1 MRLPRKRSH
10 CRRVVCQRFGT
21 LTVFAMEDFVF
32 KRLAACLTLLPVA
45 AIASPESY
53 TVDSFHSFPNFSIER
68 PVSTMYGRFDKT
80 TGKVTL
86 DRVAKSGSID
96 LTIEAASV
104 NTGDSDKGTRARS
117 RDEHLRAADFF
128 NAAEF
133 PRLTYKST
141 KVAFTGDNPSA
152 VEGNLTLLGV
162 TKPVNLTIANFKCIP
177 GLGQQQ
183 GALRWQRGGQVQA
196 VRLRHEVRRS
206 DHRGRSHADDR
217 AVKCSRTELAS
228 PRVRE
233 PGRAPGSFIVGRR
246 C

>member
-1 MRLPRKRSH
+1 
-10 CRRVVCQRFGT
+10 
-21 LTVFAMEDFVF
+21 MEDVVF
-32 KRLAACLTLLPVA
+32 KRFAACLTLLPVA

-177 GLGQQQ
+177 ASGNSKE
-183 GALRWQRGGQVQA
+183 RCGGNA
-196 VRLRHEVRRS
+196 VGKFKRS
-206 DHRGRSHADDR
+206 DFGMKYAIPTIGDEVTLMIGLEVLKD
-217 AVKCSRTELAS
+217 
-228 PRVRE
+228 
-233 PGRAPGSFIVGRR
+233 
-246 C
+246 